1 MLILICKAHEI
12 SHGVMMKSLYLVL
25 LTFLI
30 LPRFSHSNDKLEYAR
45 IAYSP
50 IQSVAERL
58 LTLVY
63 ERAGIEMKI
72 TQLPGKRASFEAGMG
87 EKDGEIMRILSY
99 GTDKKD
105 LYRIPYPLGYVKTR
119 LYVHKDHQV
128 VDVNRL
134 EECKLAVVKGVR
146 HTNEFVVGNPYIYFF
161 KDVNILMKQLDRGK
175 VDVAV
180 VSEINARYEF
190 KRYPNANIEPISE
203 VIKVQGGFHYIN
215 ERHSETIQKIE
226 LVMKKMTESGELSEL
241 WNQYVEELIK
251 SN

>member
-1 MLILICKAHEI
+1 MV
-12 SHGVMMKSLYLVL
+12 HGVTMKSLYLVL

-30 LPRFSHSNDKLEYAR
+30 LPRSGYSDDTLEYAR

-63 ERAGIEMKI
+63 ERAGIEMTI

-99 GTDKKD
+99 GTDKIG

-119 LYVHKDHQV
+119 LYINKDHQV

-146 HTNEFVVGNPYIYFF
+146 HTNEFAAGNPYIYFF

-175 VDVAV
+175 VDVGV

-190 KRYPNANIEPISE
+190 KRHPNTNIEAIPE
-203 VIKVQGGFHYIN
+203 LIKVQSGFHYIN
-215 ERHSETIQKIE
+215 ERHSETIIKIE
-226 LVMKKMTESGELSEL
+226 QVMKEMTESGELLKL
-241 WNQYVEELIK
+241 WNQYVEELIE
-251 SN
+251 SS